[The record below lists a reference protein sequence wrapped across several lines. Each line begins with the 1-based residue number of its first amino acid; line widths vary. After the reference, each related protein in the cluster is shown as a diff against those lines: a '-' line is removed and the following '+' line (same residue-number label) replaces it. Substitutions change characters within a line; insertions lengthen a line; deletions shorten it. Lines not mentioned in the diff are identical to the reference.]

1 MGFFLFSLSSDEP
14 EVFLPKYSQTVILHA
29 AHFRRVVNNEEE
41 GAGCVRE
48 MNGGLKRRRRSR
60 ERVNARIKKQK
71 GKIRNK
77 NRQWRGGKGVSQ
89 TVIIGG
95 KREAGQRG

>member
-1 MGFFLFSLSSDEP
+1 M
-14 EVFLPKYSQTVILHA
+14 
-29 AHFRRVVNNEEE
+29 
-41 GAGCVRE
+41 
-48 MNGGLKRRRRSR
+48 
-60 ERVNARIKKQK
+60 NARIKKQK